1 MRKRVMHGD
10 GILILAS
17 LVLAAAVAALWLYM
31 AGLQTGR
38 KPGSDAVFRNL
49 YRKDEG
55 FAKQE
60 DRKAEGI

>member
-38 KPGSDAVFRNL
+38 KPGSDAVFVR
-49 YRKDEG
+49 RVQKFIQKG
-55 FAKQE
+55 
-60 DRKAEGI
+60 